1 MTSGAVSVANGDPG
15 RARTILLG
23 DVHPLFRSGM
33 RHMLQEALAPVE
45 IVEASSRSE
54 ALTHLGHR
62 SFDLV
67 LTSLF
72 SAEGDWDNFLADLL
86 QRAPAGRLVILSSVD
101 EPTRIRRILA
111 AGAAGFVLKETPPN
125 ITLHAIR
132 LVLDG
137 GIYIPLAALRALSG
151 DGAAGPA
158 APSEGPDLA
167 PAPDI
172 PLTERQ
178 RAVLSLIVQGASNK
192 AIARSLDLSA
202 GTVKGHVAN
211 LFRLFGVENRMELVH
226 AAASK
231 RRGLAA
237 PVSREPEGSETRRP
251 G

>member
-1 MTSGAVSVANGDPG
+1 MTSGPVAVANGGPE
-15 RARTILLG
+15 RARAILLG

-33 RHMLQEALAPVE
+33 RHMLQDALAPVDV
-45 IVEASSRSE
+45 VEAGSRSE
-54 ALTHLGHR
+54 ALAHLERG

-72 SAEGDWDNFLADLL
+72 SVEGDWDDFLADLL
-86 QRAPAGRLVILSSVD
+86 QRTSAGRLMILSSVD

-137 GIYIPLAALRALSG
+137 GIYIPPAALRALSG

-192 AIARSLDLSA
+192 AIARALDLSA

-211 LFRLFGVENRMELVH
+211 LFRLYGATCRMELVH
-226 AAASK
+226 AATK
-231 RRGLAA
+231 RRGPAA
-237 PVSREPEGSETRRP
+237 REPERLEPRRP
-251 G
+251 S